1 MNSEQNISKDEEDMD
16 ATSRKIKE
24 YKYILGKSMPHY
36 TNLVIN
42 QLQKLYPNILMENA
56 ATAVFAPGF
65 QL

>member
-1 MNSEQNISKDEEDMD
+1 MD
-16 ATSRKIKE
+16 ATSRKTKE
-24 YKYILGKSMPHY
+24 YKYILGKSMPYY

-56 ATAVFAPGF
+56 ATVVFVPGF